1 MSEWLGLDSEDD
13 NNILN
18 NMGIMI
24 VIAIAILLVI
34 ILLAVVTLL
43 TSTNYLWYRRLRLF
57 HNMIYYNLFLRYI
70 L

>member
-1 MSEWLGLDSEDD
+1 MSEWFGLDSEDD
-13 NNILN
+13 SNILN

-24 VIAIAILLVI
+24 VIAIAILLVM

-57 HNMIYYNLFLRYI
+57 NNMIYYNLFLRYI